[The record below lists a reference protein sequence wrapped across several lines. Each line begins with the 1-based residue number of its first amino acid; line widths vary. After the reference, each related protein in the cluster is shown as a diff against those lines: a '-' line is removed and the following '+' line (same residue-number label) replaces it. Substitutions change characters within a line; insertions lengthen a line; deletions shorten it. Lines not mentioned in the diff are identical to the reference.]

1 MENKKQGI
9 SLGVVI
15 LFALVA
21 LVMGIVAYKYFKD
34 ISTNKLVK
42 GFEINLESIKENNKE
57 NKDNSI
63 STNGKGSIE
72 TYLDKIFLGNG
83 LYAEALPQFN
93 SIEETNKDW
102 LYSVLYYNLASNPS
116 GKSTFTYEE
125 IQTQLKGLVGNNTS
139 MEFPQE
145 GTDKIVKKSNTE
157 NIYEVQKTEVE
168 SDSYQGYT
176 ISNISIIGGNYIAVI
191 NEFQYKLSEDK
202 QSYIF
207 VDKYG
212 KAIKTY
218 PSSYDN
224 EEEWKN
230 NLKEMKDYVTKN
242 TDRFIQKE
250 VTIGKDVQ
258 TGNVYV
264 ISVKVK

>member
-34 ISTNKLVK
+34 ISTNKLVR
-42 GFEINLESIKENNKE
+42 GFEINLESIKENNK
-57 NKDNSI
+57 DNS
-63 STNGKGSIE
+63 TTVTGKGSIE

-93 SIEETNKDW
+93 SIEEVNKDW
-102 LYSVLYYNLASNPS
+102 LYSVLYYNLVSNS
-116 GKSTFTYEE
+116 LEKNTFTYEE
-125 IQTQLKGLVGNNTS
+125 IQTQLKGLVGGNTS
-139 MEFPQE
+139 IEFPQE

-157 NIYEVQKTEVE
+157 NSYEVQKTEVK
-168 SDSYQGYT
+168 SDSYQGYK
-176 ISNISIIGGNYIAVI
+176 ILNISILDGNYVAVI
-191 NEFQYKLSEDK
+191 DEFQYKLSEDK

-224 EEEWKN
+224 EKEWEN

-250 VTIGKDVQ
+250 VTIGKDAQ